1 MYNRQA
7 VTHGRICK
15 CRTCGMAFT
24 NPQFPPEEYSRI
36 YLSASK
42 RGPTTEKAVVSDATR
57 FRKLSRI
64 VLKYSPAKG
73 RLLDFGCG
81 SGQFL
86 HTLTNHEY
94 VGFDLTTLG
103 EHSAF
108 NSRVLTGEFLDMLGR
123 APLDYQSFDIITAWD
138 VIEHLPY
145 LTEYTEGI
153 ASLIKPGGYLFV
165 TLPNI
170 KSLSARLFGR
180 RWNAI
185 LLEHLWYFTP
195 DSLTRFMAEFG
206 LYRVALGGIWYT
218 TQLSHLVNRLAQTC
232 GLGSANLKG
241 LVGRLTVS
249 LPIGLM
255 YGVFR
260 KADTR

>member
-1 MYNRQA
+1 VHYLTHCPSCESKSFRVLYDSAFQGSASEAVPFFMYNRQA

-145 LTEYTEGI
+145 LTEYTEVGPGPPRI
-153 ASLIKPGGYLFV
+153 SPTWTSKGRYGYWPIYMPLISPGTGSSSSPRLSTGSGLEYASG
-165 TLPNI
+165 
-170 KSLSARLFGR
+170 
-180 RWNAI
+180 
-185 LLEHLWYFTP
+185 
-195 DSLTRFMAEFG
+195 
-206 LYRVALGGIWYT
+206 
-218 TQLSHLVNRLAQTC
+218 
-232 GLGSANLKG
+232 
-241 LVGRLTVS
+241 
-249 LPIGLM
+249 
-255 YGVFR
+255 
-260 KADTR
+260 